1 LLASGERAVGNIK
14 ADKISGRKKMKRL
27 GISILFVAVLGLAGL
42 AFLSSWKI
50 PAPAHMVTKELANE
64 RFQK

>member
-1 LLASGERAVGNIK
+1 
-14 ADKISGRKKMKRL
+14 MKRL
-27 GISILFVAVLGLAGL
+27 GISIVFVAVLGLAGL
-42 AFLSSWKI
+42 AFLSSWQI